1 MNLLKEVLALVFP
14 SKEIKLINYR
24 MKKNL
29 LFISI
34 VLSTFLHAQE
44 TVTLFKEAANFEYNF
59 KEQEALNKY
68 KQILITE
75 PTNIKALV
83 KATELSCSTGERL
96 PIKTDK
102 RITFES
108 ALAFAQRAVAADS
121 NNADSYYA
129 LAMASGKMTEVET
142 ENKKIVAYVRD
153 VKTNADKA
161 LRINPNHAMANFV
174 EGKWHYE
181 MITLNWAKRFAVKL
195 YGGLPE
201 ADIDKAIEYFE
212 KCKTAE
218 PYFMLNYLY
227 LAKAYKEKNRPAQ
240 AIDVLNKLVK
250 LPIRTF
256 DDKDYKAEGQKLL
269 QDLQ

>member
-1 MNLLKEVLALVFP
+1 MKQILA
-14 SKEIKLINYR
+14 II
-24 MKKNL
+24 L
-29 LFISI
+29 LFISF
-34 VLSTFLHAQE
+34 LSYSQE

-68 KQILITE
+68 KQILIAE
-75 PTNIKALV
+75 PNNSKALV

-96 PIKTDK
+96 PIKNDK

-108 ALAFAQRAVAADS
+108 ALAYAQRLIAADS

-129 LAMASGKMTEVET
+129 LALASGKMTEVET
-142 ENKKIVAYVRD
+142 ENKKMIGYVRD
-153 VKTNADKA
+153 VKMNADKA
-161 LRINPNHAMANFV
+161 LRINPHHAMANFI

-181 MITLNWAKRFAVKL
+181 MITLNWAKRFAVKAL
-195 YGGLPE
+195 YGGLPD

-212 KCKTAE
+212 KCKTIE

-240 AIDVLNKLVK
+240 AIEVLNKLVK

>member
-75 PTNIKALV
+75 STNIKALV

-195 YGGLPE
+195 YGGLP
-201 ADIDKAIEYFE
+201 
-212 KCKTAE
+212 
-218 PYFMLNYLY
+218 YFMLNYLY